1 MTTQE
6 ISHMIDSIGI
16 PYAYYQFSEA
26 TAMPP
31 PFICFYYSGSADM
44 MADNINYIKINAL
57 TIELY
62 TDEKDFQLEKRVED
76 TLIAHRIPFVR
87 EETYIDSERM
97 YMVIFTTEVLINA

>member
-6 ISHMIDSIGI
+6 ISQMIDSIGI

-31 PFICFYYSGSADM
+31 PFICFYYSNSADM
-44 MADNINYIKINAL
+44 MADNINYAKINAL

-62 TDEKDFQLEKRVED
+62 TDEKDLDLEKQVED
-76 TLIAHRIPFVR
+76 TLSAHGLPFYR